1 MKKRFLSVVLCL
13 CMVVGMVPAII
24 TTAKAYSTGDNYP
37 YKSARCGTYTN
48 DTEDEWN
55 FYYRECTS
63 FVAWCLNDRNGISFS
78 NRYRGVRW
86 GNASNWG
93 AAARSL
99 GIPVDATPAVGAVA
113 WFDANAHGAAGTGHV
128 AWVSAVNGDNVTIE
142 EYRRP
147 SASNGWTDFTYNT
160 RTISR
165 SNVSGYIHIKDIGG
179 SALANVTVNWSDY
192 NRHSISTTSPT
203 ATLARRA
210 TISGASVSSA
220 QCGIY
225 LYNSSGALVASKREG
240 VAPAN
245 GIVNMWYDVAGE
257 LGYSL
262 TAGASYTYKF
272 VLSFNGKDYYS
283 PTYSFTAGGSPAA
296 YTIKTMH
303 TAGGM
308 SAGGGTYASGKSVTV
323 YAASNSGYIFKGWME
338 NNRIVSTEPVYNFI
352 ASANRTL
359 TAVFE
364 KDQVSTPS
372 YTITVIAADGGTVT
386 GGGQYDYLGTA
397 WLKAS
402 PNEGYRFVGWMENGS
417 ILSNSTEFGIV
428 VRTNRILT
436 AVFEK
441 DTPTTY
447 IITVNATIGGRVFSD
462 RTLQDVFS
470 GGTFQKGT
478 KLTIFAVPYS
488 SNSVFKCWTENG
500 KTVCTTNEYSFT
512 VDADRTLTAVFEAK
526 EAPAEIYSID
536 VSASPS
542 AGGTVTGGGS
552 YVSGKSATVKAAAN
566 SGYTFKGW
574 TENGS
579 TVSTNANY
587 TFTVSANRTLT
598 AVFEK
603 GGVAAPIVTTWP
615 TAAAVNYGQTLASSA
630 LSGGKASVSGT
641 FQWNNSSV
649 VPKAGQSYDITFIP
663 SDTTKYNAVSGKA
676 SVTVNKSTPALSLSA
691 FQSGTAV
698 TVTASAS
705 NPYNAALTDVP
716 TPAVTYRIGNGAAQN
731 VAGGSFAIPEGTV
744 NGTVITITAST
755 VENGNYRAAEKST
768 TLTVTGATNKT
779 SHYVLTTSGSDLGGS
794 VSVQPASARQ
804 GDTVTVSVVP
814 RNGYRL
820 ETVTATD
827 ANGAA
832 VSLTSL
838 GGGRYTFIMPDS
850 NVTLDVVFEATQ
862 DGWINPFSDIA
873 EGAWYYDA
881 VKFVSQN
888 GLMNGNNG
896 VFDHSG
902 NLSRAMI
909 AQILYNKEGRPMTAA
924 GQVFSDV
931 AVDKWYADAVSWA
944 SGKKLI
950 FGNEKGLFL
959 PDNPVTREELAVIL
973 WRYEGSPTTSGRTL
987 NFTDA
992 GRISGYAREAVGWAV
1007 ANGIISGKGGG
1018 VLDPKGPA
1026 TRAQVAQMLKNY
1038 FGS

>member
-1 MKKRFLSVVLCL
+1 MVTMKKRFLSVVLCL

-24 TTAKAYSTGDNYP
+24 TTVQASTNGHTRDEAVSWARSKIGTADDFDGNYGAQCVDLIYAYYTYLGQRHPGGHAYYYMSNALPSGWT
-37 YKSARCGTYTN
+37 RYTN
-48 DTEDEWN
+48 GQTTPQPGDVVVYNAYEYN
-55 FYYRECTS
+55 A
-63 FVAWCLNDRNGISFS
+63 AW
-78 NRYRGVRW
+78 
-86 GNASNWG
+86 
-93 AAARSL
+93 
-99 GIPVDATPAVGAVA
+99 
-113 WFDANAHGAAGTGHV
+113 TGHV
-128 AWVSAVNGDNVTIE
+128 GIVVESNSQNYTYVDYNGCGN
-142 EYRRP
+142 
-147 SASNGWTDFTYNT
+147 NGAGYTCPGGLAHSGW
-160 RTISR
+160 R
-165 SNVSGYIHIKDIGG
+165 SCPGG
-179 SALANVTVNWSDY
+179 SGSLRTKALNQFSCVIRPDWTSPPSNVTVNWSDY

-210 TISGASVSSA
+210 TISGASVSRA

-225 LYNSSGALVASKREG
+225 LYNSSGALVASKRED

-283 PTYSFTAGGSPAA
+283 PVYSFVAGGIP
-296 YTIKTMH
+296 T
-303 TAGGM
+303 
-308 SAGGGTYASGKSVTV
+308 
-323 YAASNSGYIFKGWME
+323 
-338 NNRIVSTEPVYNFI
+338 
-352 ASANRTL
+352 
-359 TAVFE
+359 
-364 KDQVSTPS
+364 
-372 YTITVIAADGGTVT
+372 YTITATASAGGTVT
-386 GGGQYDYLGTA
+386 GGGQYDNLETA

-441 DTPTTY
+441 DQVSTLSYT
-447 IITVNATIGGRVFSD
+447 ITVIAAD
-462 RTLQDVFS
+462 
-470 GGTFQKGT
+470 GGTVTGGGTYKAGELVTLEAIPNEGYKVKHWLKDGKVHAIADGIGVTATSDLTLTVVFEKITYYTITTIATDGGVCSPGVTCAKGARIAISAIPN
-478 KLTIFAVPYS
+478 KGYIF
-488 SNSVFKCWTENG
+488 KGWMENG
-500 KTVCTTNEYSFT
+500 KIVCATTHYNFT
-512 VDADRTLTAVFEAK
+512 AESDRTLTAVFEAK

-552 YVSGKSATVKAAAN
+552 YANGKSATVKAAAN
-566 SGYTFKGW
+566 SGYIFKGW

-579 TVSTNANY
+579 TVSTNASY

-603 GGVAAPIVTTWP
+603 GGATVPTVTTWP

-641 FQWNNSSV
+641 FQWNNSSI
-649 VPKAGQSYDITFIP
+649 VPKPGQSYDITFIP
-663 SDTTKYNAVSGKA
+663 SDTTKYNTVSGKV
-676 SVTVNKSTPALSLSA
+676 SVTVNKSTPTLSLSA
-691 FQSGTAV
+691 SQSGTAV
-698 TVTASAS
+698 TVAVSAS
-705 NPYNAALTDVP
+705 NPYNTALADVP
-716 TPAVTYRIGNGAAQN
+716 APAVTYRIGNGTAQN
-731 VAGGSFAIPEGTV
+731 VAGGSFAIPEGTAS
-744 NGTVITITAST
+744 GTVITITAST
-755 VENGNYRAAEKST
+755 AENGNYRAAEKST
-768 TLTVTGATNKT
+768 TLAVTGTTNKT
-779 SHYVLTTSGSDLGGS
+779 SHYILTTSGSDLGGS
-794 VSVQPASARQ
+794 VSVQPTSARQ
-804 GDTVTVSVVP
+804 GETVTVSAVP

-820 ETVTATD
+820 QTVTATD
-827 ANGAA
+827 ANGAV
-832 VSLTSL
+832 VSLTNL

-850 NVTLDVVFEATQ
+850 NVTLDVVFETTQ
-862 DGWINPFSDIA
+862 DGWVNPFSDIA

-888 GLMNGNNG
+888 GLMNGSNG

-909 AQILYNKEGRPMTAA
+909 AQILYNKEGRPITAA
-924 GQVFSDV
+924 GQMFSDV